1 MINHGYRCEQ
11 ETLQNRCRRW
21 YDIPCFFLVPTQEF
35 SLTHRPGGTNTDAVV
50 ACRTEITQNGNTEHS
65 SDHNIEILASYKS
78 QTTPN
83 VTDGIRTAIQEV
95 ITAAQVPHSSVISVN
110 IGTTHFINAVVQ
122 ADRSNLKRVAVL
134 RLCGPF
140 CREVPPFTDFPAA
153 LREVVEGYSAYLD
166 GGLES
171 MCLQI

>member
-1 MINHGYRCEQ
+1 M
-11 ETLQNRCRRW
+11 
-21 YDIPCFFLVPTQEF
+21 
-35 SLTHRPGGTNTDAVV
+35 
-50 ACRTEITQNGNTEHS
+50 
-65 SDHNIEILASYKS
+65 
-78 QTTPN
+78 
-83 VTDGIRTAIQEV
+83 TDGIRSAIQEV
-95 ITAAQVPHSSVISVN
+95 ITAARVPHSSVISVN

-122 ADRSNLKRVAVL
+122 ADRTNLKKVAVL

-171 MCLQI
+171 TSLNMTL